1 MSSGGQS
8 LPAFGGSA
16 SSGLPSMNPLRG
28 FGSPVVQALQKPAA
42 PQGPQTQ
49 PPATQ
54 APMAAP
60 AQSATS
66 TAPQQ
71 QPMQRPM
78 LNDVQRQQ
86 MQQYRDYQQ
95 EQFSNWQSQQAPIYE
110 NTDIDVGITGSG
122 GRRAAAPMS
131 LQDMRGLWRN
141 KGAWR

>member
-16 SSGLPSMNPLRG
+16 SSGLPSLSPMRG
-28 FGSPVVQALQKPAA
+28 FGSSPVVQALQKPAA
-42 PQGPQTQ
+42 LQGPQTQ

-54 APMAAP
+54 VLSSPQTQPLAP
-60 AQSATS
+60 S
-66 TAPQQ
+66 APQQ
-71 QPMQRPM
+71 PM

-95 EQFSNWQSQQAPIYE
+95 EQFSNWQSQQTPIYE

-122 GRRAAAPMS
+122 GRRAAAPMR
-131 LQDMRGLWRN
+131 LEDMRNLWRGN
-141 KGAWR
+141 RGPWQ

>member
-1 MSSGGQS
+1 
-8 LPAFGGSA
+8 
-16 SSGLPSMNPLRG
+16 
-28 FGSPVVQALQKPAA
+28 
-42 PQGPQTQ
+42 
-49 PPATQ
+49 
-54 APMAAP
+54 
-60 AQSATS
+60 
-66 TAPQQ
+66 
-71 QPMQRPM
+71 MQRPM